1 MLEVPS
7 ARTIGPPPRAT
18 RLRMRRRRKN
28 RFHRGLL
35 ERRSPMSRI
44 LAYMLCRSLEIL
56 VAFGVIESVRA
67 FDVFLRS

>member
-1 MLEVPS
+1 
-7 ARTIGPPPRAT
+7 
-18 RLRMRRRRKN
+18 
-28 RFHRGLL
+28 
-35 ERRSPMSRI
+35 MSRI

>member
-1 MLEVPS
+1 MLELGHD
-7 ARTIGPPPRAT
+7 RHFGRPRRAA
-18 RLRMRRRRKN
+18 RLRMRRRWKK
-28 RFHRGLL
+28 RFRRGLL

-67 FDVFLRS
+67 FDVYLSN